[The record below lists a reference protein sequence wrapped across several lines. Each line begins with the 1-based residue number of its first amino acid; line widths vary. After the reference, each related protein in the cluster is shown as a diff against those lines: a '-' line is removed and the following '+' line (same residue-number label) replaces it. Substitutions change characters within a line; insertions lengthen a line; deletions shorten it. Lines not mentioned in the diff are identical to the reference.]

1 MASWNFRAGIL
12 ILLFIAFLGSC
23 VLLVYIQFHQ
33 TTVSPPPLRE
43 SIFIDSAFTK
53 DGYIKPL
60 EETTAQN
67 RYSSKAYVRGKVV
80 KWEVDN
86 VTVQLGTVIQDIS
99 VEKNVQL
106 RCFDEYII
114 NPKGERIKKEV
125 MCGWM

>member
-1 MASWNFRAGIL
+1 M
-12 ILLFIAFLGSC
+12 
-23 VLLVYIQFHQ
+23 LLVYIQFHQ

-99 VEKNVQL
+99 VEKKCTTSV
-106 RCFDEYII
+106 F
-114 NPKGERIKKEV
+114 
-125 MCGWM
+125 

>member
-1 MASWNFRAGIL
+1 MASRNFRAGIL
-12 ILLFIAFLGSC
+12 ILL
-23 VLLVYIQFHQ
+23 LLRFRKLRVIGIYSI
-33 TTVSPPPLRE
+33 SSNYSKSPPLRE